1 MPRRL
6 PDPPQ
11 RETLQFHKTLSITN
25 LLNIVR
31 QQFAKVQERQGA
43 KLQFPL
49 VDVLMS
55 GLAVF
60 VLKFPSLLQFDTQRN
75 EARIRHNLRT
85 LFGVLKAPCDS
96 SLRAICDE
104 INPNDLRSATVEL
117 LTTAENEQVLDDF
130 QFMDGR
136 LLLSVDGTG
145 HFQSGHIH
153 CDDCCEKQHRNGKVS
168 YYHQLLVASIVH
180 SDKSVVLPLF
190 PEAITK
196 QDGNTKNDCE
206 SNAAKRLLPAIN
218 ASFPNQRFIVL
229 QDAIAAD
236 APTIRL
242 HQALDNRFII
252 TAKDSD
258 LTFLF
263 NEVQHRLVQGL
274 TEEFEHTDEHGVTR
288 GYRWVNGVPLNQ
300 SNPDVLVNYLDYW
313 EVKDDKI
320 VYQHQWITDIALT
333 QDTVHQVMRAGRTR
347 WKVENET
354 LNTLK
359 NAGYNLEHNYGH
371 GHKHL
376 ATVFAH
382 LMMLAFLIDQL
393 QEHVCDLFKAARNRF
408 YSKKALWEK
417 IRGVFSQ
424 FLIENWSDVWLGI
437 IYNWGGVWQPD
448 TS

>member
-6 PDPPQ
+6 AAPPQ
-11 RETLQFHKTLSITN
+11 RETLQFHKKLSIAN
-25 LLNIVR
+25 QLKMVR
-31 QQFAKVQERQGA
+31 QQFAKVQERQGV

-75 EARIRHNLRT
+75 ESRIRHNLQS

-104 INPNDLRSATVEL
+104 VNPAHLRSATVEL
-117 LTTAENEQVLDDF
+117 LTAADEVLEDF
-130 QFMDGR
+130 RFMDGR

-153 CDDCCEKQHRNGKVS
+153 CDDCCERHHHNGKVS

-180 SDKSVVLPLF
+180 PDQSVVLPLF
-190 PEAITK
+190 PEPITK

-206 SNAAKRLLPAIN
+206 SNAAKRLLPAIH

-236 APTIRL
+236 APSIRR

-252 TAKDSD
+252 TAKESD
-258 LTFLF
+258 LGFLYTQ
-263 NEVQHRLVQGL
+263 VQQRLVKGL

-300 SNPDVLVNYLDYW
+300 SNQDVLVNYLDYW
-313 EVKDDKI
+313 EVKDDKTI
-320 VYQHQWITDIALT
+320 YQHQWITDIPLT

-347 WKVENET
+347 WKIENET

-382 LMMLAFLIDQL
+382 LMILTFLIDQL

-424 FLIENWSDVWLGI
+424 FLVENWSDFWLGI
-437 IYNWGGVWQPD
+437 IFNWGGVWQPD